1 MEICQG
7 LITKKG
13 LAMSTI
19 IAKRTGVSRVYVRKI
34 MNGERPV
41 RSEKSR
47 RVAAEINRI
56 AEFLELTNNNNDHEN
71 NQAQHQRVEGDL
83 DNN

>member
-7 LITKKG
+7 LITKKR

-56 AEFLELTNNNNDHEN
+56 AEFLELTNNNN
-71 NQAQHQRVEGDL
+71 EGGQ
-83 DNN
+83 